1 MTNLIWLLLICV
13 ILLFLLV
20 LIIAGIVGLVHAI
33 RTSVKKHRRP
43 PLIAMIGW
51 GISLLVIG
59 LYVVISYVIPSYGL
73 MLYFWGHMH
82 TFWAVLVMCVA
93 VALPIISTSFY
104 IYDSYRL
111 PVVSSR
117 QAEVSSDGH
126 SSTDSDDADDEEEDD
141 EEAME
146 EQRIRNMQ
154 LHEAQQKSLLGR
166 ILTIAVCFCLAGSFV
181 GTILYINY
189 SLVASSTEEI
199 TEVQS
204 PRDGRIIYVEKQRI
218 KLNGYGGD
226 YADMIG
232 ACTYERINAL
242 CVARLNL
249 VRTPGDGL
257 GSLVNIFPGNFTQE
271 EISQI
276 EWNEKGFRIPY
287 EKQWIEYRFYGIEA
301 DDDT

>member
-1 MTNLIWLLLICV
+1 MTNLMWLLLIGV

-20 LIIAGIVGLVHAI
+20 LIIAGVVGLVHAI

-51 GISLLVIG
+51 GLSLLVIG
-59 LYVVISYVIPSYGL
+59 LYVVIDYVIPSYGL

-111 PVVSSR
+111 PIVSSR
-117 QAEVSSDGH
+117 QTETTSDDH
-126 SSTDSDDADDEEEDD
+126 ASTDSDDADDEEEDD

-146 EQRIRNMQ
+146 KWRIRNME
-154 LHEAQQKSLLGR
+154 LHEVKQKSLLGR

-181 GTILYINY
+181 GIILYMNY
-189 SLVASSTEEI
+189 SVTATTTEEM

-204 PRDGRIIYVEKQRI
+204 PRDGRIIYVEKRRI
-218 KLNGYGGD
+218 KFNGYEGD
-226 YADMIG
+226 YAEMIG
-232 ACTYERINAL
+232 ACTYERLNAL
-242 CVARLNL
+242 CVARLNF
-249 VRTPGDGL
+249 VRTPGDGF
-257 GSLVNIFPGNFTQE
+257 GSLVSIFPGNFTQE
-271 EISQI
+271 EIAQI
-276 EWNEKGFRIPY
+276 EWTEKGFLIPY